1 MLSPSSANRWL
12 NCTKSIFLEKDFE
25 EEETTASKEGT
36 EAHAFCEYKLKKLLG
51 IKCEKPKP
59 VFYNE
64 EMENCTNDYVDFVME
79 QYEILKRECKDPLVQ
94 IEEEVDL
101 SEYVPEGFG
110 TADCILIGNNTL
122 HIIDFKYGQ
131 GVIVDSYENPQMKC
145 YALGALLR
153 YEMLYDLKEVKM
165 SIFQPRREN
174 VSTFNLS
181 VDELKKWADEVLKP
195 KAYEASRGEGEYEVG
210 DWCRFCKAK
219 VICRKRAEENLKLAQ
234 EEFKLPPILSDEEI
248 EEILSIIPNLTKWA
262 NDIMAYA
269 TDCAINHGKEWAG
282 FKVVEGRSI
291 RKYKDEEEVIK
302 KATENGYTDIFKKS
316 LITLTEMQ
324 KLMGKK
330 KFEEILGDLIIKP
343 KGKLT
348 LVPNSDK
355 RKKVEIDN
363 NVNNEFSKETEGI

>member
-1 MLSPSSANRWL
+1 
-12 NCTKSIFLEKDFE
+12 
-25 EEETTASKEGT
+25 
-36 EAHAFCEYKLKKLLG
+36 
-51 IKCEKPKP
+51 
-59 VFYNE
+59 
-64 EMENCTNDYVDFVME
+64 
-79 QYEILKRECKDPLVQ
+79 
-94 IEEEVDL
+94 
-101 SEYVPEGFG
+101 
-110 TADCILIGNNTL
+110 
-122 HIIDFKYGQ
+122 
-131 GVIVDSYENPQMKC
+131 
-145 YALGALLR
+145 
-153 YEMLYDLKEVKM
+153 
-165 SIFQPRREN
+165 
-174 VSTFNLS
+174 
-181 VDELKKWADEVLKP
+181 
-195 KAYEASRGEGEYEVG
+195 
-210 DWCRFCKAK
+210 
-219 VICRKRAEENLKLAQ
+219 
-234 EEFKLPPILSDEEI
+234 
-248 EEILSIIPNLTKWA
+248 
-262 NDIMAYA
+262 MAYA